1 MSATEKEHQT
11 EIACLHALG
20 EKFEKEG
27 DVRSILRVKASI
39 PDLLAN
45 HAQMRVLESIRIFQ
59 PIAKQAIHV

>member
-11 EIACLHALG
+11 EIACLRALC

-39 PDLLAN
+39 PDLFAN
-45 HAQMRVLESIRIFQ
+45 HAQVCILKSIRIF
-59 PIAKQAIHV
+59 